1 MSASAP
7 QGRCPHPPLR
17 FPCQSPQSSTSATVL
32 CSTRL
37 RTSADRAP
45 NIHDPRF
52 AATLVLSPVWRPHG
66 SHRERL
72 TAAHPTPLHTYH
84 VYGCS
89 LKSLSHFEI
98 FACFAAATPTCV
110 LSPNHPQPHTARYEQ
125 SNHPA
130 TTENCQIRRL
140 ASTHS
145 SLPLPP
151 QPHPSPFP
159 HSIPMDRRPPQ
170 TRAASF

>member
-66 SHRERL
+66 SHREINGRPSNSAPYLSRVRL
-72 TAAHPTPLHTYH
+72 QPEVAIPFRNLR
-84 VYGCS
+84 V
-89 LKSLSHFEI
+89 LRR
-98 FACFAAATPTCV
+98 ATPTCV

-151 QPHPSPFP
+151 QPHRSPFP

-170 TRAASF
+170 SRAASF